1 MVLLSRIYTRG
12 GDKGQTSLGSGT
24 RVSKSD
30 LRVVAMGSVD
40 ESNSAIG
47 ICRLHTSAEI
57 DRILS
62 RIQNDLFDAG
72 ADLCMPNLDE
82 TALRISA
89 SQVSWLEEQID
100 ILNQQLTPLNSFVL
114 PGGNAAAAYL
124 HMARTIVR
132 RAERDIVA
140 LNENFTLNLELI
152 KYLNRLSDLLFV
164 LARVANHNG
173 MSDVLWIPGAN
184 R

>member
-12 GDKGQTSLGSGT
+12 GDKGHTSLGSGD

-30 LRVVAMGSVD
+30 LRVIAMGGVD
-40 ESNSAIG
+40 ESNSIIG
-47 ICRLHTSAEI
+47 VCRLHVSTEI
-57 DRILS
+57 DNILS

-72 ADLCMPNLDE
+72 ADLCIPNLDE
-82 TALRISA
+82 TVLRISTT
-89 SQVSWLEEQID
+89 QVTWLEEQID
-100 ILNQQLTPLNSFVL
+100 ILNQQLTPLNSFIL
-114 PGGNAAAAYL
+114 PGGNAAATHL

-132 RAERDIVA
+132 RAERDVVA
-140 LNENFTLNLELI
+140 LSEKFALNLELI

-164 LARVANHNG
+164 LARVENHNG
-173 MSDVLWIPGAN
+173 LSDILWIPGAN